1 MLSTVRV
8 FNASFFCEKKK
19 RITRRGPIAQ
29 LNHVCVFSRCLYFA
43 FSKIRAFIYTWRSTN
58 RSQLGVILF
67 DLVTV
72 IFGIIA
78 N

>member
-1 MLSTVRV
+1 LK
-8 FNASFFCEKKK
+8 A
-19 RITRRGPIAQ
+19 IAQ
-29 LNHVCVFSRCLYFA
+29 LNHVSVFSRCLYFA
-43 FSKIRAFIYTWRSTN
+43 FSKIKAFIYTWRFIN